1 MTPAPADRVPR
12 AAAPASEGGPA
23 APYAPGAARRRPG
36 PAHAPVT
43 ARPRPGQSHVAPAC
57 PAVPFRRAVPFRPAV
72 QFRAA
77 GPEPR
82 TGLTSGPGTTAR
94 IHHRTAEETH
104 P

>member
-1 MTPAPADRVPR
+1 
-12 AAAPASEGGPA
+12 
-23 APYAPGAARRRPG
+23 PGAARRRPG
-36 PAHAPVT
+36 PAHAAVT
-43 ARPRPGQSHVAPAC
+43 ARPRPGLSHVASAC

-72 QFRAA
+72 PFRRAVPFRPAVPFRTA